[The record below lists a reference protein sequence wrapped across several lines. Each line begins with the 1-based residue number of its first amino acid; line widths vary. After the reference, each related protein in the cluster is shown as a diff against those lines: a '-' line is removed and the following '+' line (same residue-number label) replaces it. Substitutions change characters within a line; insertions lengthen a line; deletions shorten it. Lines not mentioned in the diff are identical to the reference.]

1 MTESKSGRTP
11 LVSEPYAD
19 FGSYLSR
26 EVSEAYERFWAKN
39 QLTTVWD
46 NGEGRTVRTT
56 VPRVRPKSKSDLDFR
71 NKKKGTKDGDY
82 KGTNS

>member
-11 LVSEPYAD
+11 LVSEPYVD

-26 EVSEAYERFWAKN
+26 EVSEAYERFWTKN

-46 NGEGRTVRTT
+46 NGMGRTVRTNM
-56 VPRVRPKSKSDLDFR
+56 PRVRPKPAYEMDFR
-71 NKKKGTKDGDY
+71 NKKKGKKDG
-82 KGTNS
+82 